1 MNTRR
6 QKQSWDW
13 KITGAALVGAVLLTA
28 GCGKA
33 TSNSS
38 APDSQNAAQVGQPPT
53 AGTMQLCNFKDGP
66 ADAPVKVEAYYPGR
80 HEDTLAAVKALV
92 KKFPGKVRIEIIDWR
107 SEEGMQRRDAAGLS
121 CAGITINGKN
131 AFDLEVNGKKT
142 KVLFVRGIDGE
153 WTAADLDAAVR
164 QVLAA
169 GGSDMKGSGSK
180 AKAE

>member
-1 MNTRR
+1 MKTRR
-6 QKQSWDW
+6 QTRSRNW
-13 KITGAALVGAVLLTA
+13 KAVGAALVGVVMLAA
-28 GCGKA
+28 GCGK
-33 TSNSS
+33 SNKSVGDTGPQDPGQAGLPP
-38 APDSQNAAQVGQPPT
+38 AP
-53 AGTMQLCNFKDGP
+53 GTMQLCNFKDGP

-92 KKFPGKVRIEIIDWR
+92 KKFPGKVQVEIIDWR

-164 QVLAA
+164 QVLA
-169 GGSDMKGSGSK
+169 GVGSK